1 MLRSARLCKKELS
14 AFGGLLGAAFFFI
27 AFILHTDNL
36 YLFLVLYTIGYL
48 GIAFFNINCWAMIT
62 DVIDDAEV
70 RQGERSDGTFYS
82 VYSFARKLGQ
92 AASSGLTGG
101 LLTMI
106 GYTKATAFDT
116 EVVNGIYD
124 IACIVPAAGFLL
136 MALAL
141 IFVYPLGKKKVD
153 QNIATL
159 KARREGKK

>member
-1 MLRSARLCKKELS
+1 
-14 AFGGLLGAAFFFI
+14 
-27 AFILHTDNL
+27 
-36 YLFLVLYTIGYL
+36 
-48 GIAFFNINCWAMIT
+48 MIT

-70 RQGERSDGTFYS
+70 REGERSDGTFYS

-92 AASSGLTGG
+92 AASSGLSGA
-101 LLTMI
+101 LLTLA
-106 GYTKATAFDT
+106 GWNATVAKSPNSYP
-116 EVVNGIYD
+116 EVLDGVYNIS
-124 IACIVPAAGFLL
+124 CLVPAAGFLL

>member
-1 MLRSARLCKKELS
+1 
-14 AFGGLLGAAFFFI
+14 
-27 AFILHTDNL
+27 
-36 YLFLVLYTIGYL
+36 
-48 GIAFFNINCWAMIT
+48 MIT

-106 GYTKATAFDT
+106 GYTTATAFDT

-124 IACIVPAAGFLL
+124 IACIVPAAGIPADGSLL
-136 MALAL
+136 
-141 IFVYPLGKKKVD
+141 
-153 QNIATL
+153 
-159 KARREGKK
+159 

>member
-1 MLRSARLCKKELS
+1 MV
-14 AFGGLLGAAFFFI
+14 FFI

-36 YLFLVLYTIGYL
+36 YLFIALYTIGYL
-48 GIAFFNINCWAMIT
+48 GIGFFNVNCWAMIT

-70 RQGERSDGTFYS
+70 REGERSDGTFYS
-82 VYSFARKLGQ
+82 VYSFARKMGQ
-92 AASSGLTGG
+92 AASSGLSGA
-101 LLTMI
+101 LLGI
-106 GYTKATAFDT
+106 VGYTDATAFDPD
-116 EVVNGIYD
+116 VLNGIYD
-124 IACIVPAAGFLL
+124 ISCLVPAAGFLL